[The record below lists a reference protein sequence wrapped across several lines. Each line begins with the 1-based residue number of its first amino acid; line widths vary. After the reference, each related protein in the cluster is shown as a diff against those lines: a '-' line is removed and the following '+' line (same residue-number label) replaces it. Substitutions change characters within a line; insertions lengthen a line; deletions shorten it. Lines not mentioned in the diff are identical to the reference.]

1 MGIGWIF
8 LIQASPVAGQ
18 EPSDG
23 FESISSVAFQPEILK
38 EPIVSHEGY
47 FQLTWE
53 LVGTPDF
60 NGAFRVAELVDFN
73 GEGSLDGQRATGS
86 SAEEAEKGAAERVV
100 YEGSLPTAFVSG
112 LSDGTYRYHVEALD
126 ANGRVIAVSEVPATV
141 QVLHWPM
148 WQATLLLAI
157 GAIVFLA
164 VIIVI
169 VRGTWMHRLVNAEV
183 EPNDRS
189 SEEPTEGSR
198 S

>member
-1 MGIGWIF
+1 
-8 LIQASPVAGQ
+8 
-18 EPSDG
+18 
-23 FESISSVAFQPEILK
+23 
-38 EPIVSHEGY
+38 
-47 FQLTWE
+47 
-53 LVGTPDF
+53 
-60 NGAFRVAELVDFN
+60 
-73 GEGSLDGQRATGS
+73 
-86 SAEEAEKGAAERVV
+86 
-100 YEGSLPTAFVSG
+100 
-112 LSDGTYRYHVEALD
+112 VEALD